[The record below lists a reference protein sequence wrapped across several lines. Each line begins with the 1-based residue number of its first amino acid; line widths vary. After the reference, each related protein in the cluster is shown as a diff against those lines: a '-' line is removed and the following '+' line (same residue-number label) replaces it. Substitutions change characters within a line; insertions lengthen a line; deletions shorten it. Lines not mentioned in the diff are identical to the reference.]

1 MAAIKI
7 SKRTAFILLLI
18 IAVVVIVF
26 AFLPASDNEEKTV
39 DDSTINYGKLN
50 EVVFNVR
57 TDIVKRGNLILSI
70 SGNGLVKAD
79 RELDLVSN
87 ISGFVDNVFIYEGK
101 KVNKGDLLIK
111 LDDSEQKISLSESEV
126 NLTNAKIEYGFLSK
140 EIPSGM
146 SQVKADSISELI
158 KQLDEKFSLGEINKD
173 SYLSKKEELDLALIF
188 TGAKRDEVILNKSGL
203 TNALNAMNKAKLN
216 LSYTEIRAPFSGVVA
231 DFNLVERQRI
241 NAGEKIFKLLDIDKY
256 KIEVGVIESEIA
268 NIKNNSGAVVKLNSL
283 PGAVF
288 KGRVLYIN
296 PLIDSETKTC
306 RVTIAVP
313 NNDSR
318 VKPGMF
324 ANVLIENQ
332 ILKDKLLIPKDA
344 LLVRDK
350 RDLVF
355 VTDGDLAKW
364 HYVDIGNQNEEYIE
378 ILKGVEAGDSVIVNG
393 HYNLA
398 HDAKIKIVN

>member
-1 MAAIKI
+1 MAELKI
-7 SKRTAFILLLI
+7 SKKMAFILLLI
-18 IAVVVIVF
+18 IAVAVIGY
-26 AFLPASDNEEKTV
+26 AFLPTSGNEETAV
-39 DDSTINYGKLN
+39 DDSRINYGKLN
-50 EVVFNVR
+50 EVIFNVK

-70 SGNGLVKAD
+70 SGNGLVKAG

-140 EIPSGM
+140 ETPSGM

-158 KQLDEKFSLGEINKD
+158 KKLDEKFSLGEINQD

-203 TNALNAMNKAKLN
+203 SNALNAMNKAKLN

-231 DFNLVERQRI
+231 DFDLVKRQRI
-241 NAGEKIFKLLDIDKY
+241 NAGEKVFKLLDINKY
-256 KIEVGVIESEIA
+256 KIEVGVIESEIT
-268 NIKNNSGAVVKLNSL
+268 NIKNNSEAVVKLNSL

-355 VTDGDLAKW
+355 ITEGNLAKW

>member
-1 MAAIKI
+1 VAAIKI
-7 SKRTAFILLLI
+7 SKKTAFVLLLL
-18 IAVVVIVF
+18 IAVVVIVY
-26 AFLPASDNEEKTV
+26 AFLPASGNEETAV
-39 DDSTINYGKLN
+39 DDSRINYGKLN
-50 EVVFNVR
+50 EVIFNVR

-70 SGNGLVKAD
+70 SGNGLVKAG

-140 EIPSGM
+140 EIPADM

-158 KQLDEKFSLGEINKD
+158 KQLDEKFSLGEINKN

-203 TNALNAMNKAKLN
+203 TNAINAMNKAKLN
-216 LSYTEIRAPFSGVVA
+216 LAYTEIRAPFSGVVA

-268 NIKNNSGAVVKLNSL
+268 NIKNKSEVVVKLNSL
-283 PGAVF
+283 PGAIF

-306 RVTIAVP
+306 RVTILVP

>member
-7 SKRTAFILLLI
+7 SKKTAFVLLLL
-18 IAVVVIVF
+18 IAVVVIVY
-26 AFLPASDNEEKTV
+26 AFLPASGNEETAV
-39 DDSTINYGKLN
+39 DDSRINYGKLN
-50 EVVFNVR
+50 EVIFNVR

-70 SGNGLVKAD
+70 SGNGLVKAG

-158 KQLDEKFSLGEINKD
+158 KQLDEKFSLGEINKN

-203 TNALNAMNKAKLN
+203 TNAINAMNKAKLN
-216 LSYTEIRAPFSGVVA
+216 LAYTEIRAPFSGVVA

-268 NIKNNSGAVVKLNSL
+268 NIKNKSGVVVKLNSL
-283 PGAVF
+283 PGAIF

-306 RVTIAVP
+306 RVTILVP

>member
-1 MAAIKI
+1 
-7 SKRTAFILLLI
+7 
-18 IAVVVIVF
+18 
-26 AFLPASDNEEKTV
+26 
-39 DDSTINYGKLN
+39 
-50 EVVFNVR
+50 
-57 TDIVKRGNLILSI
+57 
-70 SGNGLVKAD
+70 
-79 RELDLVSN
+79 
-87 ISGFVDNVFIYEGK
+87 
-101 KVNKGDLLIK
+101 
-111 LDDSEQKISLSESEV
+111 
-126 NLTNAKIEYGFLSK
+126 
-140 EIPSGM
+140 M

-158 KQLDEKFSLGEINKD
+158 KQLDEKFSLGEINKN

-203 TNALNAMNKAKLN
+203 TNAINAMNKAKLN
-216 LSYTEIRAPFSGVVA
+216 LAYTEIRAPFSGVVA

-268 NIKNNSGAVVKLNSL
+268 NIKNKSEVVVKLNSL
-283 PGAVF
+283 PGAIF

-306 RVTIAVP
+306 RVTILVP

>member
-1 MAAIKI
+1 VAAIKI
-7 SKRTAFILLLI
+7 SKKTAFVLLLL
-18 IAVVVIVF
+18 IAVVVIVY
-26 AFLPASDNEEKTV
+26 AFLPASGNEETAV
-39 DDSTINYGKLN
+39 DDSRINYGKLN
-50 EVVFNVR
+50 EVIFNVR

-70 SGNGLVKAD
+70 SGNGLVKAG

-87 ISGFVDNVFIYEGK
+87 ISGSVDNVFIYEGK

-158 KQLDEKFSLGEINKD
+158 KQLDEKFSLGEINKN

-203 TNALNAMNKAKLN
+203 TNAINAMNKAKLN
-216 LSYTEIRAPFSGVVA
+216 LAYTEIRAPFSGVVA

-268 NIKNNSGAVVKLNSL
+268 NIKNKSEVVVKLNSL
-283 PGAVF
+283 PGAIF

-306 RVTIAVP
+306 RVTILVP

-378 ILKGVEAGDSVIVNG
+378 ILKGVAAGDSVIVNG

>member
-1 MAAIKI
+1 VAAIKI
-7 SKRTAFILLLI
+7 SKKTAFVLLLL
-18 IAVVVIVF
+18 IAVVVIVY
-26 AFLPASDNEEKTV
+26 AFLPASGNEETAV
-39 DDSTINYGKLN
+39 DDSRINYGKLN
-50 EVVFNVR
+50 EVIFNVR

-70 SGNGLVKAD
+70 SGNGLVKAG

-158 KQLDEKFSLGEINKD
+158 KQLDEKFSLGEINKN

-203 TNALNAMNKAKLN
+203 TNAINAMNKAKLN
-216 LSYTEIRAPFSGVVA
+216 LAYTEIRAPFSGVVA

-268 NIKNNSGAVVKLNSL
+268 NIKNKSEVVVKLNSL
-283 PGAVF
+283 PGAIF

-306 RVTIAVP
+306 RVTILVP

>member
-7 SKRTAFILLLI
+7 SKKTAFVLLLL
-18 IAVVVIVF
+18 IAVVVIVY
-26 AFLPASDNEEKTV
+26 AFLPASGNEETAV
-39 DDSTINYGKLN
+39 DDSRINYGKLN
-50 EVVFNVR
+50 EVIFNVR

-70 SGNGLVKAD
+70 SGNGLVKAG

-158 KQLDEKFSLGEINKD
+158 KQLDEKFSLGEINKN

-203 TNALNAMNKAKLN
+203 TNAINAMNKAKLN
-216 LSYTEIRAPFSGVVA
+216 LAYTEIRAPFSGVVA

-268 NIKNNSGAVVKLNSL
+268 NIKNKSEVVVKLNSL
-283 PGAVF
+283 PGAIF

-306 RVTIAVP
+306 RVTILVP

>member
-7 SKRTAFILLLI
+7 SKKTAFVLLLL
-18 IAVVVIVF
+18 IAVVVIVY
-26 AFLPASDNEEKTV
+26 AFLPASGNEETAV
-39 DDSTINYGKLN
+39 DDSRINYGKLN
-50 EVVFNVR
+50 EVIFNVR

-70 SGNGLVKAD
+70 SGNGLVKAG

-158 KQLDEKFSLGEINKD
+158 KQLDEKFSLGEINKN

-203 TNALNAMNKAKLN
+203 TNAINAMNKAKLN
-216 LSYTEIRAPFSGVVA
+216 LAYTEIRAPFSGVVA

-268 NIKNNSGAVVKLNSL
+268 NIKNKSEVVVKLNSL
-283 PGAVF
+283 PGAIF

-306 RVTIAVP
+306 RVTILVP

-355 VTDGDLAKW
+355 V
-364 HYVDIGNQNEEYIE
+364 
-378 ILKGVEAGDSVIVNG
+378 
-393 HYNLA
+393 
-398 HDAKIKIVN
+398 

>member
-1 MAAIKI
+1 VAAIKI
-7 SKRTAFILLLI
+7 SKKTAFVLLLL
-18 IAVVVIVF
+18 IAVVVIVY
-26 AFLPASDNEEKTV
+26 AFLPASGNEETAV
-39 DDSTINYGKLN
+39 DDSRINYGKLN
-50 EVVFNVR
+50 EVIFNVR

-70 SGNGLVKAD
+70 SGNGLVKAG

-158 KQLDEKFSLGEINKD
+158 KQLDEKFSLGEINKN

-203 TNALNAMNKAKLN
+203 TNAINAMNKAKLN
-216 LSYTEIRAPFSGVVA
+216 LAYTEIRAPFSGVVA

-268 NIKNNSGAVVKLNSL
+268 NIKNKSEVVVKLNSL
-283 PGAVF
+283 PGAIF

-306 RVTIAVP
+306 RVRILVT

>member
-7 SKRTAFILLLI
+7 SKKTAFVLLLL
-18 IAVVVIVF
+18 IAVVVIVY
-26 AFLPASDNEEKTV
+26 AFLPASGNEETAV
-39 DDSTINYGKLN
+39 DDSRINYGKLN
-50 EVVFNVR
+50 EVIFNVR

-70 SGNGLVKAD
+70 SGNGLVKAG

-158 KQLDEKFSLGEINKD
+158 KQLDEKFSLGEINKN

-203 TNALNAMNKAKLN
+203 TNAINAMNKAKLN
-216 LSYTEIRAPFSGVVA
+216 LAYTEIRAPFSGVVA

-268 NIKNNSGAVVKLNSL
+268 NIKNKSEVVVKLNSL
-283 PGAVF
+283 PGAIF

-306 RVTIAVP
+306 RVTILVP

-378 ILKGVEAGDSVIVNG
+378 ILKGVAAGDSVIVNG